1 MQRRLWPRAALLA
14 LCAVL
19 IRAPAASSARQD
31 QDEPA
36 EPARQAAPEAP
47 MAEPAREAAAREE
60 PAEDEDG
67 RPVDAAPSPPEKKLA
82 ELGIELPK
90 PPPPVANY
98 VRAVRTG
105 NLVFLAGHGPLKPEG
120 GYVTG
125 KLGKDLDVEEGYEAA
140 RLTAIALLAS
150 LRAEIGSLDRVRRI
164 VRVEGMVNSTPDF
177 TDQSKVINGCSD
189 FLVEVFGAARGK
201 HARAAVGMASLPIG
215 LAVEIHMVVE
225 IQ

>member
-1 MQRRLWPRAALLA
+1 MLDRRRFLGAVTLGALLLSA
-14 LCAVL
+14 
-19 IRAPAASSARQD
+19 APGEAARGRQD
-31 QDEPA
+31 DPA
-36 EPARQAAPEAP
+36 DRGPV
-47 MAEPAREAAAREE
+47 AAARQE
-60 PAEDEDG
+60 PEPPVGNRETPEDMDG
-67 RPVDAAPSPPEKKLA
+67 RPAGGVPATAEARLA
-82 ELGIELPK
+82 EMGIELPQ

-105 NLVFLAGHGPLKPEG
+105 NLVFLAGHGPLRPEG

-125 KLGKDLDVEEGYEAA
+125 KLGRDLDVEQGYDAA

-150 LRAEIGSLDRVRRI
+150 LKAEIGSLDRVRRV
-164 VRVEGMVNSTPDF
+164 VRVEGMVNATPDF

-189 FLVEVFGAARGK
+189 FLVEVFGERGK

-225 IQ
+225 VE